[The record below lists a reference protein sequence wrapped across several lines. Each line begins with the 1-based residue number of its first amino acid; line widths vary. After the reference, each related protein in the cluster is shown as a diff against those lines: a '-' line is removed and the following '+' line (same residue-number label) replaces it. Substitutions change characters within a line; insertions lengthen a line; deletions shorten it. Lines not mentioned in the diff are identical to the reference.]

1 MQLFAL
7 QSQNID
13 YRVRVLSLCRFYSS
27 SYIRFLI
34 RRWYSVLMIAQRIE
48 SFARYGALTAVAIE
62 WLSLLGFYIS
72 NPSNFS
78 GQYPLSYFATIP
90 QTRLIFSICYT
101 LAALS
106 FWIFVK
112 YHLNRHYQTPTKMFT
127 LSMLGF
133 AAVAIIPFSFN
144 DPLTST
150 IHNLSALFFS
160 VTFIAGMYL
169 ISRTN
174 GDKQVKVVSGAMAAF
189 STIFLVLF
197 MSSRENSHLILLF
210 EAGSGLVCQLWM
222 IWISLHI
229 FRKSHAQH

>member
-1 MQLFAL
+1 
-7 QSQNID
+7 
-13 YRVRVLSLCRFYSS
+13 
-27 SYIRFLI
+27 
-34 RRWYSVLMIAQRIE
+34 MITKQIE

-72 NPSNFS
+72 NPANFN

-90 QTRLIFSICYT
+90 QTRLIFSICYA

-112 YHLNRHYQTPTKMFT
+112 YHLNRHFQTPTKMFA

-133 AAVAIIPFSFN
+133 AAVAIIPFSFD
-144 DPLTST
+144 DPLTLT
-150 IHNLSALFFS
+150 IHNLAALFFS

-169 ISRTN
+169 MSRSN
-174 GDKQVKVVSGAMAAF
+174 SDSQVKLVSGAMAAL
-189 STIFLVLF
+189 STILLVFF
-197 MSSRENSHLILLF
+197 MFSPKDSHLILLF

-222 IWISLHI
+222 IWISFHA
-229 FRKSHAQH
+229 FKKSHGTVSASA